1 MSKSTDSESAS
12 LQISRKAAALLKS
25 LQQQSAAESSQK
37 ADELLLFF
45 YDLND
50 HYRLVQSKSPRFSG
64 TLPNVLKEIIY
75 LLESSP
81 DSAFQNDT
89 WMKFML
95 NVLEDLSTGKVI
107 VGLRS

>member
-1 MSKSTDSESAS
+1 MNKSIDSQSSS
-12 LQISRKAAALLKS
+12 LAIARKAATILKAM
-25 LQQQSAAESSQK
+25 QQQSAAENSQK

-50 HYRLVQSKSPRFSG
+50 HYRLIQSKSPRFSG
-64 TLPNVLKEIIY
+64 TLPNILKEIIY

-95 NVLEDLSTGKVI
+95 NFLEDLSTGKVI